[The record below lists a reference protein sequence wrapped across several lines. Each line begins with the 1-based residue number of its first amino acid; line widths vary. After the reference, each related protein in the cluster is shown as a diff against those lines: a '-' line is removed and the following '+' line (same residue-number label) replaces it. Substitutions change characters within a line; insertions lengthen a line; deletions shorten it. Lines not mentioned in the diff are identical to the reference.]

1 LKKSVS
7 LKVREAYSRDAG
19 RGVARIDYDIM
30 DEINAST
37 GDIIEIKGKR
47 RTVAKC
53 LPLYPADEG
62 KGIIRIDGLG
72 RNNLEV
78 AFGDTITIQKIN
90 ALPARIVVVAPL
102 EAIPPIDEQY
112 IADALYGVPLI
123 KGDNVMVPYF
133 GGRLLFQVIG
143 ATPTGNAVMVAEK
156 TIFHI
161 SEKRKTQSNVIL
173 QSNKR
178 ARMIFSLMTNQ
189 DGINI
194 LRILNLNGSLT
205 YSKLKS
211 LAGLKSKKE
220 SEKFAY
226 HLKKLLQESLV
237 DYSKSERRYT
247 IASLGK
253 VVCDFVEEIEKR

>member
-1 LKKSVS
+1 LKNSIS
-7 LKVREAYSRDAG
+7 LLVREAYSRDAG
-19 RGVARIDYDIM
+19 RGVVRIDYDSM
-30 DEINAST
+30 DKINAST
-37 GDIIEIKGKR
+37 GDIIEINSKR

-62 KGIIRIDGLG
+62 KRIIRIDGLG
-72 RNNLEV
+72 RNNLEI
-78 AFGDTITIQKIN
+78 AFGGIVTIQKIK
-90 ALPARIVVVAPL
+90 AVAARIVTVAPL
-102 EAIPPIDEQY
+102 EAIPPIDERY
-112 IADALYGVPLI
+112 LADALYGVPLI

-143 ATPTGNAVMVAEK
+143 VTPTGNAVMVAEK

-173 QSNKR
+173 QSNER
-178 ARMIFSLMTNQ
+178 ARMIFSLMSSQ
-189 DGINI
+189 DRINI

-237 DYSKSERRYT
+237 AYNKPEKCYT
-247 IASLGK
+247 ITILGK
-253 VVCDFVEEIEKR
+253 LVSDFVEEIEKR